1 MKKASQPKKFTGAIL
16 FVVGILLGALLLGG
30 LVWSD
35 FEVMFY
41 GLPQLTNNRLAGF
54 SCPPLMTR
62 NETASLRA
70 TIRNETDR
78 PIAPVV
84 RVEIS
89 TAGLP
94 QSERSKVPL
103 EPGESINLTWPI
115 SSQNIDLNWFVF
127 AKVYRYPAYQT
138 KLAEATCGIL
148 VVNVPFLKGGALL
161 ALWLGAS
168 LICTLT
174 GLWMLEPRHVVP
186 NQKVSIAML
195 RRILALAML
204 IGLIFGLQG
213 LWGPGVFALVVIIS
227 LMTSMLFLF
236 LAEN

>member
-1 MKKASQPKKFTGAIL
+1 M
-16 FVVGILLGALLLGG
+16 VGILLGALLVGG
-30 LVWSD
+30 LAWSD
-35 FEVMFY
+35 FEAIFY
-41 GLPQLTNNRLAGF
+41 GLPKLTSNPLPGF
-54 SCPPLMTR
+54 SCPALMTR

-70 TIRNETDR
+70 TLRNETDR

-94 QSERSKVPL
+94 QSERSKVAL
-103 EPGESINLTWPI
+103 EPGESIRLAWPV
-115 SSQNIDLNWFVF
+115 SPQNIDLNWFIF

-138 KLAEATCGIL
+138 QLAEATCGIL
-148 VVNVPFLKGGALL
+148 VLDVPFLKGGVLL
-161 ALWLGAS
+161 GLWLGAS
-168 LICTLT
+168 LICTLA

-186 NQKVSIAML
+186 DQKVSIAML
-195 RRILALAML
+195 RRMLALAML

-213 LWGPGVFALVVIIS
+213 LWGPGVIALVVIIS